1 LEPRMRL
8 QRQLIRYLGD
18 FVECTRCGARKL
30 RDSKKQ
36 MEDILKR
43 VSELEKKSR

>member
-1 LEPRMRL
+1 MRL
-8 QRQLIRYLGD
+8 RRQLIRYLGD
-18 FVECTRCGARKL
+18 LVECNDVCARKL
-30 RDSKKQ
+30 RDPKKQ

>member
-1 LEPRMRL
+1 MRL
-8 QRQLIRYLGD
+8 RRQLIRYLGD
-18 FVECTRCGARKL
+18 LVECNDVARMCARKL
-30 RDSKKQ
+30 RDPKKQ